1 MTNYLALQH
10 GREQRPHRFHQQA
23 RVPDAART
31 DLHVGGITGFG
42 MTPCVCEDDH
52 DIVQLSNQ
60 WLKLR
65 VVDVHRGTV
74 PGTDQAP
81 LVHEMLVLGSG
92 LFRSSV
98 AWFVLSVPAHVLLG
112 KRW

>member
-92 LFRSSV
+92 LFRSNV